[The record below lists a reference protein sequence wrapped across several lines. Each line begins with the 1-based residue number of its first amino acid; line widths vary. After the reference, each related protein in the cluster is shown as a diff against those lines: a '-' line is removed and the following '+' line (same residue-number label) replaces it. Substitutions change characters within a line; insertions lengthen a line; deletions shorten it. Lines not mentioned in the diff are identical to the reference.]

1 MLVVVGALGI
11 LEDGLPVV
19 REVDDDGRRLAVAL
33 EDLRDDL
40 VVVVD
45 GVHIVADDTTA
56 LSIGGS
62 RLPVG
67 ECLRQVVYREGRLL
81 VDVAIRVGGM

>member
-19 REVDDDGRRLAVAL
+19 REVDDDGGRLAVAL

-40 VVVVD
+40 VIVVD
-45 GVHIVADDTTA
+45 QIRRGKLQCVNRACLKSWDKVAMVEP
-56 LSIGGS
+56 
-62 RLPVG
+62 LP
-67 ECLRQVVYREGRLL
+67 L
-81 VDVAIRVGGM
+81 VPAT